1 MLNMVKHK
9 QSKVNLLQTLLPE
22 GLLAPTSWLAARG
35 YSRSLLAAYV
45 ARGWLDSPAHGV
57 YRRPGPPLK
66 WQHVATALLDAMKQ
80 PPHVG
85 GLSALEVFGKSH
97 FVPLGK
103 GRPVYLYGRQR
114 PPAWAG
120 KLELANPLRFRRDS
134 LFEFTYAPGAATEL
148 QAKEA
153 GGFDLLPATVATEP
167 GVERMRW
174 GEWDRE
180 YLIATPERAMLELLD
195 DAPARLS
202 LEHADDLMAGMSDF
216 SSRRVLALL
225 TACRSVKVKRL
236 FLALAG
242 RHAHQWV
249 ARVIEAADRGEVN
262 LGKGKRSLVRGGKL
276 HPKYLITLPEQS
288 LVR

>member
-1 MLNMVKHK
+1 MLNMVEHK
-9 QSKVNLLQTLLPE
+9 QSKLNCLQTILPE
-22 GLLAPTSWLAARG
+22 GLLASTSWLEKRG
-35 YSRSLLAAYV
+35 YSRSLLAAYA
-45 ARGWLDSPAHGV
+45 ARGWLESPARGV

-66 WQHVATALLDAMKQ
+66 WQHVAAALLDAMAQ

-85 GLSALEVFGKSH
+85 GLSALEVLGKSH

-114 PPAWAG
+114 LPGWVA
-120 KLELANPLRFRRDS
+120 KLALANPLRFKRDS
-134 LFEFTYAPGAATEL
+134 LFNRAYAAGAATES
-148 QAKEA
+148 QAREVE
-153 GGFDLLPATVATEP
+153 GFDLRPHATTVEP

-216 SSRRVLALL
+216 SSRRVVALL
-225 TACRSVKVKRL
+225 AACRSVKVKRL
-236 FLALAG
+236 FLALAA

-249 ARVIEAADRGEVN
+249 APVVEAADRGDVN

-276 HPKYLITLPEQS
+276 HPKYLITLPEPS
-288 LVR
+288 PVR